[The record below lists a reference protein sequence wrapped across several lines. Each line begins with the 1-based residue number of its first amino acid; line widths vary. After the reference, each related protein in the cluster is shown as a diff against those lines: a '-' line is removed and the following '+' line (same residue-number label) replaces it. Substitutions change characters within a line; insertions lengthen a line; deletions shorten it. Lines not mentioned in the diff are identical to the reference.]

1 MVMIVGMSEPPLI
14 EHNPH
19 EKRPTNAIWWFMWPA
34 IALLW
39 AWYLYFYEFDWPSVA
54 IGGLTMGVLVI
65 WGTEITGNK
74 VPESWRKAAG
84 GR

>member
-1 MVMIVGMSEPPLI
+1 MNGMSEDDARLI

-19 EKRPTNAIWWFMWPA
+19 EKRPTNAIWWFMWPVTG
-34 IALLW
+34 LGWLGTG
-39 AWYLYFYEFDWPSVA
+39 YFFGFDWHQIVLGAFTGMMLATWA
-54 IGGLTMGVLVI
+54 I
-65 WGTEITGNK
+65 EITGNK